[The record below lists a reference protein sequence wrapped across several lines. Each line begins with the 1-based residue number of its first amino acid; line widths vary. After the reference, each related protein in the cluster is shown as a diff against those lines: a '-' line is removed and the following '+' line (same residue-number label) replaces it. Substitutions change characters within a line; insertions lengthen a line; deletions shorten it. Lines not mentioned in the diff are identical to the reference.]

1 MNVSFILLTFST
13 LMAALFN
20 PLVSDRVLSEQSKRS
35 LVEQLEQDRVECN
48 VLMVEDNTLQK
59 VCQLR

>member
-35 LVEQLEQDRVECN
+35 LVDRLEQDRVECN
-48 VLMVEDNTLQK
+48 VFMVEDNTLQK